1 MSFVYVAIASIV
13 VSAGTAIYS
22 NQQQKKAIS
31 EQKKTLEEAQIA
43 DEREAAAAE
52 GDAAAAANAATADAK
67 RRRRGNALALGDTS
81 GGTLGGTSVL
91 GAGSGVPVASK
102 AARNALGAGAR

>member
-1 MSFVYVAIASIV
+1 MSWIAVAVAVIGV
-13 VSAGTAIYS
+13 GTAVYT
-22 NQQQKKAIS
+22 NQQQKKSLNA
-31 EQKKTLEEAQIA
+31 QKNMIEEAQIA
-43 DEREAAAAE
+43 DQREAAAAE
-52 GDAAAAANAATADAK
+52 TDAATAANAATADAK

-91 GAGSGVPVASK
+91 GAGSGTPVTAK